1 MLLWDVAAC
10 RDLLQRGAQPSSVP
24 PRAICGA
31 LEEGR
36 QETVSVLVNSPQAA
50 THPVDLQ
57 AALDSAMYWASI
69 TAIVRMRCMVGAA
82 MRLWCCPV
90 VYCMVIACAL
100 VELPA
105 FEV

>member
-10 RDLLQRGAQPSSVP
+10 RDLLLRGAQPSSVQP
-24 PRAICGA
+24 MAICRA

-36 QETVSVLVNSPQAA
+36 REAVGVLVSSPQAA

-90 VYCMVIACAL
+90 VYCMVIAC
-100 VELPA
+100 ELPA
-105 FEV
+105 L